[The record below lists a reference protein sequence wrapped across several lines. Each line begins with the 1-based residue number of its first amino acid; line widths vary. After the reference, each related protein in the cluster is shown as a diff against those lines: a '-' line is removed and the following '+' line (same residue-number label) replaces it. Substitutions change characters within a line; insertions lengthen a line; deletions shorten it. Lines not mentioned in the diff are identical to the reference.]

1 MDNKFL
7 LYFILLTSAL
17 SGCAQV
23 GTPSLEQPSKNE
35 RIDELFTHYTD
46 SGEFSGA
53 VLVAEEDQILLREG
67 YGFANREKQIPNT
80 PETLFSIQSVS
91 KLFTYAAI
99 LIEEDQ
105 GHLSLDDPIQLYIPG
120 FPNGDK
126 ITIQHL
132 LYHRSGLFHYPHD
145 LPGHIYGTLS
155 EPITMKEL
163 IEEFGASPLNFDP
176 GTQFGYSNAGYTML
190 ASVVESVG
198 GVSFDEY
205 LQVNIFNPMG
215 MNETTADWDKIVPD
229 LAVGYEKA
237 HGTFIRSPADHV
249 SHFIGAGSVHSTVDD
264 MYRWYQAVYTDG
276 SMREFSFGGA
286 DGRGMGYRVAFMP
299 IPSFDIVIIIL
310 SNHMDAPVV
319 ELVREVTA
327 ILLEDTTLF
336 QLEADD
342 LDAFV
347 GQYQGLSGFGEVS
360 LSIDRAAENLIVTQ
374 SGSGF
379 FATTRT
385 HELRPL
391 SSNSF
396 VTVEG
401 EDITGAVFTFK
412 LEQDGSV
419 SQVALTLN
427 GFELEAIRTD

>member
-1 MDNKFL
+1 MKK
-7 LYFILLTSAL
+7 YFVYIFVIAIIISSCTQ
-17 SGCAQV
+17 SGSPGLVQLGKA
-23 GTPSLEQPSKNE
+23 E
-35 RIDELFTHYTD
+35 RIDELFTRYTD

-53 VLVAEEDQILLREG
+53 VLVVEEDQVLLREG
-67 YGFANREKQIPNT
+67 YGFANREEQIPHT

-99 LIEEDQ
+99 LMEEDQ
-105 GHLSLDDPIQLYIPG
+105 AHLSLDDPIQLYIPG

-132 LYHRSGLFHYPHD
+132 LYFRSGLLHYPHD
-145 LPGHIYGTLS
+145 LPDHIPGFLS
-155 EPITMKEL
+155 EPIAMEDL
-163 IEEFGASPLNFDP
+163 IEEFGAFPLRFEP

-190 ASVVESVG
+190 ASVIKSVS
-198 GVSFDEY
+198 GVPFDDY
-205 LQVNIFNPMG
+205 LQANIFTQTG
-215 MNETTADWDKIVPD
+215 MNETTADWDKIMPD

-249 SHFIGAGSVHSTVDD
+249 SHFVGAGSVYSTVAD

-286 DGRGMGYRVAFMP
+286 DGRGMGYRASFKP

-319 ELVREVTA
+319 ELGRAVTA
-327 ILLEDTTLF
+327 ILLEDTTLI

-342 LDAFV
+342 LNAFV
-347 GQYQGLSGFGEVS
+347 GQYEGLSGFGEVS
-360 LSIDRAAENLIVTQ
+360 FSIDRVAEKLVVTQ
-374 SGSGF
+374 SGFSG
-379 FATTRT
+379 TNQTY
-385 HELRPL
+385 ELCPL
-391 SSNSF
+391 SPNSF

-401 EDITGAVFTFK
+401 KDITGSVFTFK
-412 LEQDGSV
+412 IEQDGTV
-419 SQVALTLN
+419 SQVALDSN
-427 GFELEAIRTD
+427 GLGLEAIRTD